1 MPANILFEKDG
12 AFDTVFYQYALGMP
26 ELERFAQFC
35 QAYSLAKV
43 ARVGFTEIRDTNYG
57 SEGDGDFGNVRLA
70 ARMRFYCAD
79 EQKIY
84 GCNVQAPRADM
95 FNDDNSVKQAIGE
108 LFAQEYS
115 LLTGK
120 TVTYRDGWLI
130 GDTTPAPH

>member
-12 AFDTVFYQYALGMP
+12 AFDTVFYQYALGMA

-43 ARVGFTEIRDTNYG
+43 ARIAMTDIKDTSYG
-57 SEGDGDFGNVRLA
+57 SEQTGDFGNVRLA
-70 ARMRFYCAD
+70 ARLRFYCTA
-79 EQKIY
+79 EQKMY
-84 GCNVQAPRADM
+84 GCNVQAPKADM
-95 FNDDNSVKQAIGE
+95 FNDDNSVKQSVGE
-108 LFAQEYS
+108 RFAQEYS
-115 LLTGK
+115 HFTGK